1 MGEVER
7 ERQEQIMYDDYEES
21 FYYDEPS
28 SAGSDASG
36 EALGLGIGLGI
47 GGVAL
52 FLSGILF
59 LIGRFDILCSSLLSL
74 LFYVLTYKN
83 GWETWV
89 YIVAVLVIFGI
100 SMTLQHFVKVFRI
113 IYTIFAGV
121 VASLLGPVFIGYDS
135 DARMYTIMAVC
146 FGVTVLWGFIAWKCI
161 VNE

>member
-7 ERQEQIMYDDYEES
+7 ERQEQIIYDDYEES

-28 SAGSDASG
+28 SDGSDASG

-47 GGVAL
+47 GG
-52 FLSGILF
+52 
-59 LIGRFDILCSSLLSL
+59 
-74 LFYVLTYKN
+74 
-83 GWETWV
+83 
-89 YIVAVLVIFGI
+89 
-100 SMTLQHFVKVFRI
+100 
-113 IYTIFAGV
+113 

-161 VNE
+161 VKK